1 MNFKMEL
8 NQNSSIRAFHVNN
21 EVYRRIS
28 VCYLLL
34 IMLLICLSACSKIEH
49 SRIVI
54 RFKNSQNPNDYSK
67 TLFIYPGAKNILY
80 YHLGGSEQVNY
91 RLEQNYPALPFL
103 SAIST
108 YLNTM
113 GFSALTEDF
122 LIPGAPSSLVR
133 AWSEIINATKSP
145 EVREMR
151 WLNDWQ
157 AKDTSIIRCFLT
169 YENPHTILEK
179 TKNLN
184 VTIIYIPPAVAKS
197 SRD

>member
-133 AWSEIINATKSP
+133 
-145 EVREMR
+145 EM
-151 WLNDWQ
+151 NSDG
-157 AKDTSIIRCFLT
+157 
-169 YENPHTILEK
+169 
-179 TKNLN
+179 
-184 VTIIYIPPAVAKS
+184 
-197 SRD
+197 